1 MTDLLSHDI
10 ASVIVVVVVISIIF
24 IITTTTSYENNN
36 NKNKNMLQL
45 PWDSHPE
52 PSAWQPTMLTTTPL
66 CDPNRPMF
74 RRMAYSSVAQW

>member
-10 ASVIVVVVVISIIF
+10 SSVILVVVVISIIF

-36 NKNKNMLQL
+36 KNMLRL

-66 CDPNRPMF
+66 CDPNRLMF
-74 RRMAYSSVAQW
+74 RRMSYSSVAQW